1 MVRRAVLVDAVL
13 AAVLTALAVD
23 TVVRTGADSWLAHLL
38 AVLMVAPVA
47 VRQRAPV
54 LATGIMGVAMA
65 AYGLLGHGNTEIP
78 GNGIGM
84 TIGMLTVATLRPCR
98 VAALTFAPTVVA
110 TAAYLAVR
118 GCPSG
123 RA

>member
-1 MVRRAVLVDAVL
+1 MVRQAVLVDAVL

-65 AYGLLGHGNTEIP
+65 AYGLLGYS
-78 GNGIGM
+78 NGAVGGTGRSGGGLQM
-84 TIGMLTVATLRPCR
+84 RPQPQITCSMQR
-98 VAALTFAPTVVA
+98 WL
-110 TAAYLAVR
+110 
-118 GCPSG
+118 S
-123 RA
+123 